1 MTKFESKFN
10 YDERTKEL
18 TASKVWT
25 MKGEKEVKDLLKT
38 FNTQKTGFQQSIKQ
52 AKEGLK
58 TKPKMTKELLHLKEL
73 LTNLQKID
81 MAEKLEGQLKD
92 AEANLKSVSEEITKL
107 KQEIGTRLKL

>member
-25 MKGEKEVKDLLKT
+25 MKGEKEVKAVLKDL
-38 FNTQKTGFQQSIKQ
+38 NAQKTGFQQSIKQ

-73 LTNLQKID
+73 LINLQKID
-81 MAEKLEGQLKD
+81 MSEKLEGQLKD
-92 AEANLKSVSEEITKL
+92 AEANLKSVNSEITKL
-107 KQEIGTRLKL
+107 KNEIGTRLKL

>member
-1 MTKFESKFN
+1 MTKFESKFK
-10 YDERTKEL
+10 YDERSKEL

-38 FNTQKTGFQQSIKQ
+38 LNSQRTGFEQAIKQ

-58 TKPKMTKELLHLKEL
+58 TKPKMTKELLHLKDL
-73 LTNLQKID
+73 LIKLQQID

-92 AEANLKSVSEEITKL
+92 AENNLKSVRDEINKL
-107 KQEIGTRLKL
+107 KESIGTRIKL